1 MRLATAYIDLFE
13 SGYIHRMNWSQE
25 YHCSKDQV
33 AGESVAKELDEES
46 SFMETC
52 YKNWKKK
59 VSDARKEYRELN
71 FFTTQQLMTLR
82 KEIATVCHS
91 NDLAMKNIQVLTLLE
106 SVCPC
111 LTSTQLKLAI
121 ERAFKDTKI
130 LENPRGTAE
139 LSSFAHVPS
148 DDGMVTRRSV
158 FDNSNYLGTSS
169 STATS
174 TCQVQTTIVKKPKPK
189 ETSKIQ
195 SFLNAADDD
204 GYSEQIALAA
214 LASLGVDAEKDDLL
228 LWCLEEADEADI
240 ETLYEDAK
248 KNPMITRELFLEKVE
263 SISQDMPAAVT
274 EEAVSKDE
282 DNETEISQYLT
293 LTQLGNIL
301 RELSAPGNT
310 HLYSC
315 KTAKNAA
322 EIDEKSTAVMS
333 KLSVFAVQ

>member
-91 NDLAMKNIQVLTLLE
+91 NDLAMNNIQVLTLLE
-106 SVCPC
+106 SVRPS
-111 LTSTQLKLAI
+111 LTSEQLKSAI
-121 ERAFKDTKI
+121 ERAFKDAEL
-130 LENPRGTAE
+130 LENRRGTAE
-139 LSSFAHVPS
+139 LPSFTHVPS
-148 DDGMVTRRSV
+148 DDEIVTRKSM
-158 FDNSNYLGTSS
+158 FDNNNHASTSF

-174 TCQVQTTIVKKPKPK
+174 TCRVQTISVKKPKPK

-195 SFLNAADDD
+195 SFLNAAADD

-214 LASLGVDAEKDDLL
+214 LASLGVNAEEDDLL
-228 LWCLEEADEADI
+228 MWCLEEANEADI
-240 ETLYEDAK
+240 EALYEDAK
-248 KNPMITRELFLEKVE
+248 QNPMIAREIFPERSK
-263 SISQDMPAAVT
+263 SNDQDALA
-274 EEAVSKDE
+274 EDFRYVS
-282 DNETEISQYLT
+282 
-293 LTQLGNIL
+293 
-301 RELSAPGNT
+301 
-310 HLYSC
+310 
-315 KTAKNAA
+315 NAN
-322 EIDEKSTAVMS
+322 
-333 KLSVFAVQ
+333 

>member
-33 AGESVAKELDEES
+33 AGESIAKELDEES

-91 NDLAMKNIQVLTLLE
+91 NDLAMSNIQVLTLLE
-106 SVCPC
+106 SVRPS
-111 LTSTQLKLAI
+111 LTSEQLKSAI
-121 ERAFKDTKI
+121 ERVFKDTEL
-130 LENPRGTAE
+130 LENLRGTAE
-139 LSSFAHVPS
+139 LLSFTHVPS
-148 DDGMVTRRSV
+148 DDEIVTRKSM
-158 FDNSNYLGTSS
+158 FDNNNYLGSSS

-174 TCQVQTTIVKKPKPK
+174 MCQVQTASVKKPKPK

-195 SFLNAADDD
+195 SFLNAAADD

-214 LASLGVDAEKDDLL
+214 LASLGVDAEEDDLL

-240 ETLYEDAK
+240 EALYEDAK
-248 KNPMITRELFLEKVE
+248 QNPMIARELFPEGVE
-263 SISQDMPAAVT
+263 SVDQDVPA
-274 EEAVSKDE
+274 EDFWYVSYT
-282 DNETEISQYLT
+282 N
-293 LTQLGNIL
+293 
-301 RELSAPGNT
+301 
-310 HLYSC
+310 
-315 KTAKNAA
+315 
-322 EIDEKSTAVMS
+322 
-333 KLSVFAVQ
+333 

>member
-91 NDLAMKNIQVLTLLE
+91 NDLAMNNIQVLTLLE
-106 SVCPC
+106 SVRPS
-111 LTSTQLKLAI
+111 LTSEQLKSAI
-121 ERAFKDTKI
+121 ERVFKDTEL
-130 LENPRGTAE
+130 LENLRGTAE
-139 LSSFAHVPS
+139 LPSFTHVPS
-148 DDGMVTRRSV
+148 DDEIVTRKSM
-158 FDNSNYLGTSS
+158 FDNNNYLGSSS

-174 TCQVQTTIVKKPKPK
+174 MCQVQTASVKKPKPK

-195 SFLNAADDD
+195 SFLNAAADD

-214 LASLGVDAEKDDLL
+214 LASLGVDAEEDDLL

-240 ETLYEDAK
+240 EALYEDAK
-248 KNPMITRELFLEKVE
+248 QNPTIAQEIFPEEVE
-263 SISQDMPAAVT
+263 SIDKDVPA
-274 EEAVSKDE
+274 EDFRYVSNVK
-282 DNETEISQYLT
+282 
-293 LTQLGNIL
+293 
-301 RELSAPGNT
+301 
-310 HLYSC
+310 
-315 KTAKNAA
+315 
-322 EIDEKSTAVMS
+322 
-333 KLSVFAVQ
+333 

>member
-1 MRLATAYIDLFE
+1 MRLATAYIDLSE

-33 AGESVAKELDEES
+33 AGESVTKELDEES

-91 NDLAMKNIQVLTLLE
+91 NDLAMSNIQVLSLLE
-106 SVCPC
+106 SVRPS
-111 LTSTQLKLAI
+111 LTSEQLKSAI
-121 ERAFKDTKI
+121 ERAFNATKL
-130 LENPRGTAE
+130 LENARGAAE
-139 LSSFAHVPS
+139 LPSFTHVPS
-148 DDGMVTRRSV
+148 DDEMVTRRTM
-158 FDNSNYLGTSS
+158 FDNNNYVGTSS

-174 TCQVQTTIVKKPKPK
+174 MCQVQTASVKKPKPK

-195 SFLNAADDD
+195 SFLNAAADD

-214 LASLGVDAEKDDLL
+214 LARLGVDAEEDDLL

-240 ETLYEDAK
+240 EALYEDAK
-248 KNPMITRELFLEKVE
+248 QNPMIAREIFPEVVE
-263 SISQDMPAAVT
+263 SIDQDVPA
-274 EEAVSKDE
+274 ENFWYVS
-282 DNETEISQYLT
+282 
-293 LTQLGNIL
+293 
-301 RELSAPGNT
+301 NT
-310 HLYSC
+310 HQ
-315 KTAKNAA
+315 N
-322 EIDEKSTAVMS
+322 
-333 KLSVFAVQ
+333 

>member
-33 AGESVAKELDEES
+33 AGESIAKELDEES
-46 SFMETC
+46 SFMEMC

-91 NDLAMKNIQVLTLLE
+91 NDLAMNNIQVLTLLE
-106 SVCPC
+106 SVRPS
-111 LTSTQLKLAI
+111 LTSEQLKSAI
-121 ERAFKDTKI
+121 ERAFKDAEL
-130 LENPRGTAE
+130 LENRRGTAE
-139 LSSFAHVPS
+139 LPSFTHISS
-148 DDGMVTRRSV
+148 DDEIVTRKSMYD
-158 FDNSNYLGTSS
+158 DNNHASTSF

-174 TCQVQTTIVKKPKPK
+174 TCRVQTISVKKPKPK

-195 SFLNAADDD
+195 SFLNAAADD

-214 LASLGVDAEKDDLL
+214 MARLGVDAEEDDLL

-240 ETLYEDAK
+240 EALYEDAK
-248 KNPMITRELFLEKVE
+248 QNPMIARKFFPEGVE
-263 SISQDMPAAVT
+263 SVDQDVPA
-274 EEAVSKDE
+274 EDFWYVSYTNKI
-282 DNETEISQYLT
+282 NFGATR
-293 LTQLGNIL
+293 NIIV
-301 RELSAPGNT
+301 E
-310 HLYSC
+310 
-315 KTAKNAA
+315 
-322 EIDEKSTAVMS
+322 
-333 KLSVFAVQ
+333 

>member
-33 AGESVAKELDEES
+33 AGESIAKELDEES

-91 NDLAMKNIQVLTLLE
+91 NDLAMSNIQVLTLLE
-106 SVCPC
+106 SVRPS
-111 LTSTQLKLAI
+111 LTSEQLKSAI
-121 ERAFKDTKI
+121 ERAFKDTEL
-130 LENPRGTAE
+130 LENLRGTAE
-139 LSSFAHVPS
+139 LLSFTHVPS
-148 DDGMVTRRSV
+148 DDEIVTRKSM
-158 FDNSNYLGTSS
+158 FDNNNYLGSSS

-174 TCQVQTTIVKKPKPK
+174 MCQVQTASVKKPKPK
-189 ETSKIQ
+189 KTSKIQ
-195 SFLNAADDD
+195 SFLNAAADD

-214 LASLGVDAEKDDLL
+214 LASLGVDAEEDDLL

-240 ETLYEDAK
+240 EALYEDAK
-248 KNPMITRELFLEKVE
+248 QNPMIAQEIFPEEVE
-263 SISQDMPAAVT
+263 SIDKDVPA
-274 EEAVSKDE
+274 EDFRYVSNVK
-282 DNETEISQYLT
+282 
-293 LTQLGNIL
+293 
-301 RELSAPGNT
+301 
-310 HLYSC
+310 
-315 KTAKNAA
+315 
-322 EIDEKSTAVMS
+322 
-333 KLSVFAVQ
+333 

>member
-33 AGESVAKELDEES
+33 EGESIKKELDNERSVIEK
-46 SFMETC
+46 C

-91 NDLAMKNIQVLTLLE
+91 NNLAMSNIQVLTLLE
-106 SVCPC
+106 SVRPS
-111 LTSTQLKLAI
+111 LTSEQLKSAI
-121 ERAFKDTKI
+121 ERAFKATKL
-130 LENPRGTAE
+130 LENARGAAE
-139 LSSFAHVPS
+139 LPSFTHVPS
-148 DDGMVTRRSV
+148 DDEMVTRRTM
-158 FDNSNYLGTSS
+158 FDNNNYVGTSS

-174 TCQVQTTIVKKPKPK
+174 TCQVQTASVKKPKPK

-195 SFLNAADDD
+195 SFLNAAADD

-214 LASLGVDAEKDDLL
+214 LARLGVDAEEDDLL

-240 ETLYEDAK
+240 EALYEDAK
-248 KNPMITRELFLEKVE
+248 QNPTIAREIFPEVVE
-263 SISQDMPAAVT
+263 SIDQDVPA
-274 EEAVSKDE
+274 ENFWYVS
-282 DNETEISQYLT
+282 
-293 LTQLGNIL
+293 
-301 RELSAPGNT
+301 NT
-310 HLYSC
+310 HQ
-315 KTAKNAA
+315 N
-322 EIDEKSTAVMS
+322 
-333 KLSVFAVQ
+333 

>member
-1 MRLATAYIDLFE
+1 MRLATAYINLFE

-91 NDLAMKNIQVLTLLE
+91 NDLAMNNIQVLTLLE
-106 SVCPC
+106 SVRPS
-111 LTSTQLKLAI
+111 LTSEQLKSAI
-121 ERAFKDTKI
+121 ERAFKDAE
-130 LENPRGTAE
+130 LRENRRGTAE
-139 LSSFAHVPS
+139 LSSFTHVPS
-148 DDGMVTRRSV
+148 EDEIVTRKSM
-158 FDNSNYLGTSS
+158 FDNNNHASTSF

-174 TCQVQTTIVKKPKPK
+174 TCRVQTISVKKPKPK

-195 SFLNAADDD
+195 SFLNAAADD

-214 LASLGVDAEKDDLL
+214 LARLGVDAEEDDLL

-240 ETLYEDAK
+240 EALYEDAK
-248 KNPMITRELFLEKVE
+248 QNPMIAREIFPEVVE
-263 SISQDMPAAVT
+263 SIDQDVPA
-274 EEAVSKDE
+274 EDFGYVS
-282 DNETEISQYLT
+282 
-293 LTQLGNIL
+293 
-301 RELSAPGNT
+301 NT
-310 HLYSC
+310 
-315 KTAKNAA
+315 N
-322 EIDEKSTAVMS
+322 
-333 KLSVFAVQ
+333 

>member
-33 AGESVAKELDEES
+33 EGESIKKELDNERS
-46 SFMETC
+46 VMEKC

-91 NDLAMKNIQVLTLLE
+91 NDLAMNNIQVLTLLE
-106 SVCPC
+106 SVRPS
-111 LTSTQLKLAI
+111 LTSEQLKSAI
-121 ERAFKDTKI
+121 ERAFNATKL
-130 LENPRGTAE
+130 LENARGAAE
-139 LSSFAHVPS
+139 LPSFTHVPS
-148 DDGMVTRRSV
+148 DDEMVTRRTM
-158 FDNSNYLGTSS
+158 FDNNNYVGTSS

-174 TCQVQTTIVKKPKPK
+174 MCQVQTASVKKPKPK

-195 SFLNAADDD
+195 SFLNAAADD

-214 LASLGVDAEKDDLL
+214 LARLGVDAEEDDLL

-240 ETLYEDAK
+240 EALYEDAK
-248 KNPMITRELFLEKVE
+248 QNPMIAREIFPEVVE
-263 SISQDMPAAVT
+263 SIDQDVPA
-274 EEAVSKDE
+274 ENFWYVS
-282 DNETEISQYLT
+282 
-293 LTQLGNIL
+293 
-301 RELSAPGNT
+301 NT
-310 HLYSC
+310 HQ
-315 KTAKNAA
+315 N
-322 EIDEKSTAVMS
+322 
-333 KLSVFAVQ
+333 

>member
-33 AGESVAKELDEES
+33 AGESIAEELNEES
-46 SFMETC
+46 SLMETC

-91 NDLAMKNIQVLTLLE
+91 NNLAMSNIQVLTLLE
-106 SVCPC
+106 SVRPS
-111 LTSTQLKLAI
+111 LTSEQLKSAI
-121 ERAFKDTKI
+121 ERAFKATKL
-130 LENPRGTAE
+130 LENARGAAE
-139 LSSFAHVPS
+139 LPSFTHVPS
-148 DDGMVTRRSV
+148 DDEMVTRRTM
-158 FDNSNYLGTSS
+158 FDNNNYVGTSS

-174 TCQVQTTIVKKPKPK
+174 MCQVQTASVKKPKPK

-195 SFLNAADDD
+195 SFLNAAADD

-214 LASLGVDAEKDDLL
+214 LARLGVDAEEDDLL

-240 ETLYEDAK
+240 EALYEDAK
-248 KNPMITRELFLEKVE
+248 QNPMIAREIFPEVVE
-263 SISQDMPAAVT
+263 SIDQDVPA
-274 EEAVSKDE
+274 ENFWYVS
-282 DNETEISQYLT
+282 
-293 LTQLGNIL
+293 
-301 RELSAPGNT
+301 NT
-310 HLYSC
+310 HQ
-315 KTAKNAA
+315 N
-322 EIDEKSTAVMS
+322 
-333 KLSVFAVQ
+333 

>member
-33 AGESVAKELDEES
+33 AGESIAKELDEES

-59 VSDARKEYRELN
+59 VSDARKEYQELN

-91 NDLAMKNIQVLTLLE
+91 NDLAMNNIQVLTLLE
-106 SVCPC
+106 SVRPS
-111 LTSTQLKLAI
+111 LTSEQLKSAI
-121 ERAFKDTKI
+121 ERAFKDTEL
-130 LENPRGTAE
+130 LENLRGTAE
-139 LSSFAHVPS
+139 LLSFTHVPS
-148 DDGMVTRRSV
+148 DDEIVTRKSM
-158 FDNSNYLGTSS
+158 FDNNNYLGSSS

-174 TCQVQTTIVKKPKPK
+174 MCQVQTASVKKPKPK

-195 SFLNAADDD
+195 SFLNAAADD

-214 LASLGVDAEKDDLL
+214 LASLGVDAEEDDLL

-240 ETLYEDAK
+240 EALYEDAK
-248 KNPMITRELFLEKVE
+248 QNPMIAQEIFPEEVE
-263 SISQDMPAAVT
+263 SIDKDVPA
-274 EEAVSKDE
+274 EDFRYVSNVK
-282 DNETEISQYLT
+282 
-293 LTQLGNIL
+293 
-301 RELSAPGNT
+301 
-310 HLYSC
+310 
-315 KTAKNAA
+315 
-322 EIDEKSTAVMS
+322 
-333 KLSVFAVQ
+333 

>member
-91 NDLAMKNIQVLTLLE
+91 NDLAMSNIQVLSLLE
-106 SVCPC
+106 SVRPS
-111 LTSTQLKLAI
+111 LTSEQLKSAI
-121 ERAFKDTKI
+121 ERAFKATKL
-130 LENPRGTAE
+130 LENARGAAE
-139 LSSFAHVPS
+139 LPSFTHVHS
-148 DDGMVTRRSV
+148 DDEMVTRRTM
-158 FDNSNYLGTSS
+158 FDNNNYVGTSS

-174 TCQVQTTIVKKPKPK
+174 TCQVQTASVKKPKAK

-195 SFLNAADDD
+195 SFLNAAADD

-214 LASLGVDAEKDDLL
+214 LARLGVDAEEDDLL

-240 ETLYEDAK
+240 EALYEDAK
-248 KNPMITRELFLEKVE
+248 QNPTIAREIFPEVVE
-263 SISQDMPAAVT
+263 SIDQDVPA
-274 EEAVSKDE
+274 ENFWYVS
-282 DNETEISQYLT
+282 
-293 LTQLGNIL
+293 
-301 RELSAPGNT
+301 NT
-310 HLYSC
+310 HQ
-315 KTAKNAA
+315 N
-322 EIDEKSTAVMS
+322 
-333 KLSVFAVQ
+333 

>member
-33 AGESVAKELDEES
+33 AGESIKKELDEES
-46 SFMETC
+46 SFMEKC

-91 NDLAMKNIQVLTLLE
+91 NDLAMSNIQVLSLLE
-106 SVCPC
+106 SVRPS
-111 LTSTQLKLAI
+111 LTSEQLKSAI
-121 ERAFKDTKI
+121 ERAFKATKL
-130 LENPRGTAE
+130 LENARGAAE
-139 LSSFAHVPS
+139 LPSFTHVPS
-148 DDGMVTRRSV
+148 DDEMVTRRTM
-158 FDNSNYLGTSS
+158 FDNNNYVGTSS

-174 TCQVQTTIVKKPKPK
+174 TCQVQTASVKKPKPK

-195 SFLNAADDD
+195 SFLNAAADD

-214 LASLGVDAEKDDLL
+214 LARLGVDAEEDDLL

-240 ETLYEDAK
+240 EALYEDAK
-248 KNPMITRELFLEKVE
+248 QNPTIAREIFPEVVE
-263 SISQDMPAAVT
+263 SIDQDVPA
-274 EEAVSKDE
+274 ENFWYVS
-282 DNETEISQYLT
+282 
-293 LTQLGNIL
+293 
-301 RELSAPGNT
+301 NT
-310 HLYSC
+310 HQ
-315 KTAKNAA
+315 N
-322 EIDEKSTAVMS
+322 
-333 KLSVFAVQ
+333 

>member
-33 AGESVAKELDEES
+33 AGESIAKELDEES

-91 NDLAMKNIQVLTLLE
+91 NDLAMNNIQVLSLLE
-106 SVCPC
+106 SVRPS
-111 LTSTQLKLAI
+111 LTSEQLKSAI
-121 ERAFKDTKI
+121 ERVFKDTEL
-130 LENPRGTAE
+130 LENLRGTAE
-139 LSSFAHVPS
+139 LLSFTHVPS
-148 DDGMVTRRSV
+148 DDEIVTRKSM
-158 FDNSNYLGTSS
+158 FDNNNYLGSSS

-174 TCQVQTTIVKKPKPK
+174 MCQVQTASVKKPKPK

-195 SFLNAADDD
+195 SFLNAAADD

-214 LASLGVDAEKDDLL
+214 LASLGVDAEEDDLL

-240 ETLYEDAK
+240 EALYEDAK
-248 KNPMITRELFLEKVE
+248 QNPTIAQEIFPEEVE
-263 SISQDMPAAVT
+263 SIDKDVPA
-274 EEAVSKDE
+274 EDFRYVSNVK
-282 DNETEISQYLT
+282 
-293 LTQLGNIL
+293 
-301 RELSAPGNT
+301 
-310 HLYSC
+310 
-315 KTAKNAA
+315 
-322 EIDEKSTAVMS
+322 
-333 KLSVFAVQ
+333 

>member
-1 MRLATAYIDLFE
+1 MRLATAYINLFE

-91 NDLAMKNIQVLTLLE
+91 NDLAMNNIQVLTLLE
-106 SVCPC
+106 SVRPS
-111 LTSTQLKLAI
+111 LTSEHLKSAI
-121 ERAFKDTKI
+121 ERAFKDAEL
-130 LENPRGTAE
+130 LENRRGTAE
-139 LSSFAHVPS
+139 LPSFTHVPS
-148 DDGMVTRRSV
+148 DDEIETRKSM
-158 FDNSNYLGTSS
+158 FDNNNHASTSF

-174 TCQVQTTIVKKPKPK
+174 TCRVQTISVKKPKPK

-195 SFLNAADDD
+195 SFLNAAADD

-214 LASLGVDAEKDDLL
+214 LARLGVDAEEDDLL

-240 ETLYEDAK
+240 EALYEDAK
-248 KNPMITRELFLEKVE
+248 QNPMIAREIFPEVVE
-263 SISQDMPAAVT
+263 SIDQDVPA
-274 EEAVSKDE
+274 EDFGYVS
-282 DNETEISQYLT
+282 
-293 LTQLGNIL
+293 
-301 RELSAPGNT
+301 NT
-310 HLYSC
+310 
-315 KTAKNAA
+315 N
-322 EIDEKSTAVMS
+322 
-333 KLSVFAVQ
+333 

>member
-33 AGESVAKELDEES
+33 AGESIAKELDEES

-91 NDLAMKNIQVLTLLE
+91 NDLAMSNIQVLTLLE
-106 SVCPC
+106 SVRPS
-111 LTSTQLKLAI
+111 LTSEQLKSAI
-121 ERAFKDTKI
+121 ERVFKDTEL
-130 LENPRGTAE
+130 LENLRGTAE
-139 LSSFAHVPS
+139 LLSFTHVPS
-148 DDGMVTRRSV
+148 DDEIVTRKSM
-158 FDNSNYLGTSS
+158 FDNNNYLGSSS

-174 TCQVQTTIVKKPKPK
+174 MCQVQTASVKKPKPK

-195 SFLNAADDD
+195 SFLNAAADD

-214 LASLGVDAEKDDLL
+214 LASLGVDAEEDDLL

-240 ETLYEDAK
+240 EALYEDAK
-248 KNPMITRELFLEKVE
+248 QNPMIAREIFPEVVE
-263 SISQDMPAAVT
+263 SIDQDVPA
-274 EEAVSKDE
+274 EDFRYVS
-282 DNETEISQYLT
+282 
-293 LTQLGNIL
+293 
-301 RELSAPGNT
+301 NT
-310 HLYSC
+310 
-315 KTAKNAA
+315 N
-322 EIDEKSTAVMS
+322 
-333 KLSVFAVQ
+333 

>member
-33 AGESVAKELDEES
+33 AGESIKKELDNERSVIEK
-46 SFMETC
+46 C

-91 NDLAMKNIQVLTLLE
+91 NNLAMSNIQVLTLLE
-106 SVCPC
+106 SVRPS
-111 LTSTQLKLAI
+111 LTSEQLKSAI
-121 ERAFKDTKI
+121 ERAFKATKL
-130 LENPRGTAE
+130 LENARGAAE
-139 LSSFAHVPS
+139 LPLFTHVPS
-148 DDGMVTRRSV
+148 DDEMVTRRTM
-158 FDNSNYLGTSS
+158 FDNNNYVGTSS

-174 TCQVQTTIVKKPKPK
+174 TCQVQTASVKKPKPK

-195 SFLNAADDD
+195 SFLNAAADD

-214 LASLGVDAEKDDLL
+214 LARLGVDAEEDDLL

-240 ETLYEDAK
+240 EALYEDAK
-248 KNPMITRELFLEKVE
+248 QNPMIAREIFPEVVE
-263 SISQDMPAAVT
+263 FIDQDVPA
-274 EEAVSKDE
+274 ENFWYVS
-282 DNETEISQYLT
+282 
-293 LTQLGNIL
+293 
-301 RELSAPGNT
+301 NT
-310 HLYSC
+310 HQ
-315 KTAKNAA
+315 N
-322 EIDEKSTAVMS
+322 
-333 KLSVFAVQ
+333 

>member
-33 AGESVAKELDEES
+33 AGESIAKELDEES

-91 NDLAMKNIQVLTLLE
+91 NDLAMSNIQVLTLLE
-106 SVCPC
+106 SVRPS
-111 LTSTQLKLAI
+111 LTSEQLKSAI
-121 ERAFKDTKI
+121 ERAFKDTEL
-130 LENPRGTAE
+130 LENLRGTAE
-139 LSSFAHVPS
+139 LLSFTHVPS
-148 DDGMVTRRSV
+148 DDEIVTRKSM
-158 FDNSNYLGTSS
+158 FDNNNYLGSSS

-174 TCQVQTTIVKKPKPK
+174 MCQVQTASVKKPKPK

-195 SFLNAADDD
+195 SFLNAAADD

-214 LASLGVDAEKDDLL
+214 LASLGVDAEEDDLL
-228 LWCLEEADEADI
+228 LWCLEEAEEADI
-240 ETLYEDAK
+240 EALYEDAK
-248 KNPMITRELFLEKVE
+248 QNPMIARELFPEGVE
-263 SISQDMPAAVT
+263 SVDQDVPA
-274 EEAVSKDE
+274 EDFWYVSYT
-282 DNETEISQYLT
+282 N
-293 LTQLGNIL
+293 
-301 RELSAPGNT
+301 
-310 HLYSC
+310 
-315 KTAKNAA
+315 
-322 EIDEKSTAVMS
+322 
-333 KLSVFAVQ
+333 

>member
-91 NDLAMKNIQVLTLLE
+91 NDLAMNNIQVLTLLE
-106 SVCPC
+106 SVRPS
-111 LTSTQLKLAI
+111 LTSEQLKSAI
-121 ERAFKDTKI
+121 ERVFKDTEL
-130 LENPRGTAE
+130 LENLRGTAE
-139 LSSFAHVPS
+139 LPSFTHVPS
-148 DDGMVTRRSV
+148 DDEIVTRKSM
-158 FDNSNYLGTSS
+158 FDNNNYLGSSS

-174 TCQVQTTIVKKPKPK
+174 MCQVQTASVKKPKPK

-195 SFLNAADDD
+195 SFLNAAADD

-214 LASLGVDAEKDDLL
+214 LARLGVDAEEDDLL

-240 ETLYEDAK
+240 EALYEDAK
-248 KNPMITRELFLEKVE
+248 QNPMIARELFPEGVE
-263 SISQDMPAAVT
+263 SVDQDVPA
-274 EEAVSKDE
+274 EDFWYVS
-282 DNETEISQYLT
+282 
-293 LTQLGNIL
+293 
-301 RELSAPGNT
+301 
-310 HLYSC
+310 
-315 KTAKNAA
+315 
-322 EIDEKSTAVMS
+322 STN
-333 KLSVFAVQ
+333 